1 MLVVDSGLQGV
12 PLPGPPAAP
21 APAEVPAA
29 APDLHDWQARV
40 LCLDWVLPGCRLPT
54 AHSRGHFRRL
64 DFRHAQHRT
73 PPPGRP
79 QTPGTFRRMPVR
91 GRRMTDW
98 WEVILATTA
107 GEFSDLPD
115 LEQATRIVV
124 RLGMAGLLGGLL
136 GWEREHR
143 GKAAGV
149 RTHMLVSMGA
159 ALFVLVAEQEGIA
172 PADNSRVLQGII
184 AGVGFLGAGTIL
196 KSDGAHQIRGLT
208 TAAGIWLTA
217 AIGVAAGLGREA
229 TALLST
235 LMALLV
241 LAAEPLAQRLLH
253 GRRAPVESDAA
264 AAGERR
270 AAGGGP
276 PPAS

>member
-1 MLVVDSGLQGV
+1 
-12 PLPGPPAAP
+12 
-21 APAEVPAA
+21 
-29 APDLHDWQARV
+29 
-40 LCLDWVLPGCRLPT
+40 
-54 AHSRGHFRRL
+54 
-64 DFRHAQHRT
+64 
-73 PPPGRP
+73 
-79 QTPGTFRRMPVR
+79 
-91 GRRMTDW
+91 MTEW

-235 LMALLV
+235 LLALLV

-253 GRRAPVESDAA
+253 GRRAPAESDAA